1 MIYEELAS
9 LTGARLLYLPALCS
23 TLWSLHGVFFR
34 HWRIGELFLWSWCEL
49 FLSALSGILLVYRQ
63 ARLTPS
69 GTVGKAIKAALGVAM
84 AILVAGFFATLFSIL
99 AWTGDFESLKT
110 LPAYLREHQIS
121 FVVLACGFTAAHLI
135 IVHRKGFAL
144 TSQNDLLKPL
154 TNKMWPVLGLYF
166 VMIEQYHLTGSTE
179 LKITGD
185 YLLMMGGAFLGFKL
199 ATELWHL
206 RKGVSSKPAM
216 PARSEASQPPKGEVL

>member
-99 AWTGDFESLKT
+99 
-110 LPAYLREHQIS
+110 
-121 FVVLACGFTAAHLI
+121 
-135 IVHRKGFAL
+135 
-144 TSQNDLLKPL
+144 
-154 TNKMWPVLGLYF
+154 
-166 VMIEQYHLTGSTE
+166 
-179 LKITGD
+179 
-185 YLLMMGGAFLGFKL
+185 
-199 ATELWHL
+199 
-206 RKGVSSKPAM
+206 
-216 PARSEASQPPKGEVL
+216 EVD

>member
-1 MIYEELAS
+1 MIFDELAVWS
-9 LTGARLLYLPALCS
+9 GSRLLYVPALCS
-23 TLWSLHGVFFR
+23 TLWSLHGVFIR

-49 FLSALSGILLVYRQ
+49 LLSALSGILLVYRRE
-63 ARLTPS
+63 RLLTG
-69 GTVGKAIKAALGVAM
+69 GTVGKAIKASLGAVM
-84 AILVAGFFATLFSIL
+84 AVLIIGFFATLFSAL
-99 AWTGDFESLKT
+99 AWAGDFGSLKT
-110 LPAYLREHQIS
+110 LPTYLQEHTTS

-135 IVHRKGFAL
+135 IVHRRGFAL

-179 LKITGD
+179 LKIDGA

-206 RKGVSSKPAM
+206 WKGGSSKAAAPLSDV
-216 PARSEASQPPKGEVL
+216 RTPPKGEVL

>member
-1 MIYEELAS
+1 MIFEELAS

-23 TLWSLHGVFFR
+23 TLWSLHGVFVR
-34 HWRIGELFLWSWCEL
+34 HWRIGEIFLWSWCEL
-49 FLSALSGILLVYRQ
+49 FLSALSGILLIYRRE
-63 ARLTPS
+63 RLLPT
-69 GTVGKAIKAALGVAM
+69 GTVEQAMKAALGVAM
-84 AILVAGFFATLFSIL
+84 ALLMVGFFATLFSIL

-121 FVVLACGFTAAHLI
+121 FVVLACGFTAAHLT
-135 IVHRKGFAL
+135 IVHRRGFAL
-144 TSQNDLLKPL
+144 ASQNDLLKPL

-179 LKITGD
+179 LKIDGT
-185 YLLMMGGAFLGFKL
+185 YLLMMGGSFLGFKL

-206 RKGVSSKPAM
+206 WKGVSSKSALRAM
-216 PARSEASQPPKGEVL
+216 SEAHHPPKSEVL